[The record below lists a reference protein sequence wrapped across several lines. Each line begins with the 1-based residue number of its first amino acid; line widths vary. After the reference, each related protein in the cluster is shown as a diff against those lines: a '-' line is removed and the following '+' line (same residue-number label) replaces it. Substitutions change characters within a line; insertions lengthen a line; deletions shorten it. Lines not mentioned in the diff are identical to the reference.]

1 MKKLLLG
8 AILTLFPILA
18 SAQFSIDKVDEFT
31 GDTIVATTGVVVQR
45 GFLDSFVLN
54 LKHCM
59 GKDFNAITYSVTNLY
74 YI

>member
-31 GDTIVATTGVVVQR
+31 ATRSSQR
-45 GFLDSFVLN
+45 PELLYKEAFSTVL
-54 LKHCM
+54 
-59 GKDFNAITYSVTNLY
+59 Y
-74 YI
+74 